1 MVGKLQAALDA
12 RADAETLIVARTDA
26 IAVEGFEAALER
38 GNRYIEAGCDVLFVE
53 APRSREE
60 LEAVG
65 KEFGGRVAL
74 LANMVEGG
82 KTPILAAEEL
92 QALGFSIAIFPSA
105 LVRAVAHMSG
115 EFFETL
121 ARNGTTGPFRNR
133 MFDFRQVQELVGTAE
148 MLETGQR
155 YAEDKFETPKN

>member
-1 MVGKLQAALDA
+1 MVGKIQAALDA

-38 GNRYIEAGCDVLFVE
+38 GARYIEAGCDVLFVE
-53 APRSREE
+53 APRSRQE
-60 LEAVG
+60 LTAVG
-65 KEFGGRVAL
+65 RELGGRVAL

-92 QALGFSIAIFPSA
+92 QALGYRMAIFPSA
-105 LVRAVAHMSG
+105 LVRAFAHMAG

-121 ARNGTTGPFRNR
+121 ARHGTTEPFRNR
-133 MFDFRQVQELVGTAE
+133 MFDFHQVQELVGTPE
-148 MLETGQR
+148 MLEAGRR
-155 YAEDKFETPKN
+155 YAEDRFDTPEG